1 MISTQFLGK
10 KAPSLLVT
18 MSGSLS
24 LKPQLPHLSR
34 PPIQSR
40 PISYQGSHINHLGP
54 GGPRQTPQTAIHT
67 PAMAHFSCTGFLWA
81 AVDNAAIPTT
91 TTTPYYLNNF
101 TLTIRILPYF
111 DVWWLKSLF
120 YFPLNGQKDW
130 KLNQALMLNTN
141 FENTL
146 QAVLIEDSSL
156 LYGF

>member
-1 MISTQFLGK
+1 MAHFSLASPIVGNNWKPQPKTPPTPSHPTHPTPSLTRGPISTIWDQ
-10 KAPSLLVT
+10 
-18 MSGSLS
+18 
-24 LKPQLPHLSR
+24 
-34 PPIQSR
+34 
-40 PISYQGSHINHLGP
+40 

-67 PAMAHFSCTGFLWA
+67 PAMAHFSCNGFLWA
-81 AVDNAAIPTT
+81 AVDHAAVPTT
-91 TTTPYYLNNF
+91 TITPYHLNNF

-111 DVWWLKSLF
+111 DVWWVKSLL
-120 YFPLNGQKDW
+120 YFLLNGKKDW